1 MSFFRHSTLRLLTF
15 DLIMAK
21 IVPFK
26 AVRPTR
32 DKVCLVTCR
41 SYDEYSA
48 AELAAQLDF
57 NPLSFLHILKPAYT
71 NQETVSFE
79 KRYRQVHQK
88 YQEFKN
94 EIILVKDKKPAIY
107 IHKIITKT
115 HSFTGLIVGTSVE
128 DYRNNIIKKHEDIL
142 AFRVKLLKDYMK
154 YSEFN
159 TEPVLMTYPDNKTIE
174 NWIFNCTQKLADFEF
189 STTEKEIH
197 YLWKIEDSLEIDW
210 LQNIFAKTES
220 LYIADGHHRTEAL
233 KLLSEENENPEN
245 AAKDYILSYL
255 ISENNVKI
263 YEFNRLIK
271 DLNGYSK
278 EDFIKELNK
287 NFIIENKHQQPFKP
301 AEKHQ
306 FGMYL
311 DNEFYSLIL
320 RKENAFFNTA
330 LDSLDTQILYKKVL
344 LPLLAI
350 KDLRN
355 DERIEY
361 VSGKQSVLEVK
372 HKIDQGEF
380 EIGFILFPSNI
391 GEIKALADA
400 HLIMPPKSTYIE
412 PKFRSGLVI
421 YEL

>member
-1 MSFFRHSTLRLLTF
+1 
-15 DLIMAK
+15 MAK

-41 SYDEYSA
+41 SYEEYVN

-57 NPLSFLHILKPAYT
+57 NPLSFLNILKHAYT
-71 NQETVSFE
+71 NSETVSFE

-88 YQEFKN
+88 YEDFKN
-94 EIILVKDKKPAIY
+94 ELILIKDNKPAIY
-107 IHKIITKT
+107 IHKIVTKS
-115 HSFTGLIVGTSVE
+115 HSFTGIIVGTSIV
-128 DYRNNIIKKHEDIL
+128 DYCNNIIKKHEDII
-142 AFRVKLLKDYMK
+142 AFRVRLLKDYMK

-159 TEPVLMTYPDNKTIE
+159 TEPVLITYPDNKTIE
-174 NWIFNCTQKLADFEF
+174 NWILNCTQKMADFEF
-189 STTEKEIH
+189 STTKKEIN
-197 YLWKIEDSLEIDW
+197 YLWKIEDVLEINW
-210 LQNIFAKTES
+210 LQNIFEKTES

-233 KLLSEENENPEN
+233 KLLSEENDNPEN
-245 AAKDYILSYL
+245 TAKNHILSYL

-263 YEFNRLIK
+263 YEYNRLIK

-278 EDFIKELNK
+278 ADFIKELQK
-287 NFIIENKHQQPFKP
+287 NFIVENKFQQPFQP
-301 AEKHQ
+301 TLKHQ

-320 RKENAFFNTA
+320 QKNNEVIKTV
-330 LDSLDTQILYKKVL
+330 LDSLDAQILYTKIL
-344 LPLLAI
+344 LPILAI

-361 VSGKQSVLEVK
+361 LSGKHSILELK
-372 HKIDQGEF
+372 NKIDQEEF

-400 HLIMPPKSTYIE
+400 NLIMPPKSTYIE

>member
-1 MSFFRHSTLRLLTF
+1 
-15 DLIMAK
+15 MAK

-41 SYDEYSA
+41 SYEEYVN

-88 YQEFKN
+88 YQEFKD
-94 EIILVKDKKPAIY
+94 EIILIKDNKPAIY
-107 IHKIITKT
+107 IHKIVNKA
-115 HSFTGLIVGTSVE
+115 HSFTGIIAATSVT
-128 DYRNNIIKKHEDIL
+128 DYCNNIIKKHEDIL
-142 AFRVKLLKDYMK
+142 DFRVQLLKDYMK
-154 YSEFN
+154 YAEFN

-174 NWIFNCTQKLADFEF
+174 DWIFNCCQKLSDFEF
-189 STTEKEIH
+189 STTKKEIH
-197 YLWKIEDSLEIDW
+197 YLWKIEDSLEINW
-210 LQNIFAKTES
+210 LQNIFEKTEH

-233 KLLSEENENPEN
+233 KLLSEEDEDPESTSKN
-245 AAKDYILSYL
+245 HILSYL

-263 YEFNRLIK
+263 YEFNRLVK

-278 EDFIKELNK
+278 TEFLKALEH
-287 NFIIENKHQQPFKP
+287 NFSIENKFQQLFEPE
-301 AEKHQ
+301 EKHQ

-311 DNEFYSLIL
+311 ENDFYSLIL
-320 RKENAFFNTA
+320 KKENIKLNTA
-330 LDSLDTQILYKKVL
+330 LESLDTQILYKNVL
-344 LPLLAI
+344 LPILGI
-350 KDLRN
+350 EDLRN

-361 VSGKQSVLEVK
+361 LSGKQAVTEVK
-372 HKIDQGEF
+372 NKIDQGEF
-380 EIGFILFPSNI
+380 AVGFLLFPSNI
-391 GEIKALADA
+391 AEIKALADA
-400 HLIMPPKSTYIE
+400 NQIMPPKSTYIE

-421 YEL
+421 YEF

>member
-1 MSFFRHSTLRLLTF
+1 
-15 DLIMAK
+15 MAK

-41 SYDEYSA
+41 SYEEYVN

-88 YQEFKN
+88 YQEFKD
-94 EIILVKDKKPAIY
+94 EIILIKDNKPAIY
-107 IHKIITKT
+107 IHKIVNKA
-115 HSFTGLIVGTSVE
+115 HSFTGIIAATSVT
-128 DYRNNIIKKHEDIL
+128 DYCNNIIKKHEDIL
-142 AFRVKLLKDYMK
+142 DFRVQLLKDYMK
-154 YSEFN
+154 YAEFN

-174 NWIFNCTQKLADFEF
+174 DWIFNCCQKLSDFEF
-189 STTEKEIH
+189 STTKKEIH
-197 YLWKIEDSLEIDW
+197 YLWKIEDSLEINW
-210 LQNIFAKTES
+210 LQNIFEKKEH

-233 KLLSEENENPEN
+233 KLLSEEDEDPESTSKN
-245 AAKDYILSYL
+245 HILSYL

-263 YEFNRLIK
+263 YEFNRLVK

-278 EDFIKELNK
+278 TEFLKALEH
-287 NFIIENKHQQPFKP
+287 NFSIENKFQQLFEPE
-301 AEKHQ
+301 EKHQ

-311 DNEFYSLIL
+311 ENDFYSLIL
-320 RKENAFFNTA
+320 KKENIKLSTA
-330 LDSLDTQILYKKVL
+330 LESLDTQILYKNVL
-344 LPLLAI
+344 LPILGI
-350 KDLRN
+350 EDLRN

-361 VSGKQSVLEVK
+361 LSGKQAVTEVK
-372 HKIDQGEF
+372 NKIDQGEF
-380 EIGFILFPSNI
+380 AVGFLLFPSNI
-391 GEIKALADA
+391 AEIKALADA
-400 HLIMPPKSTYIE
+400 NQIMPPKSTYIE

-421 YEL
+421 YEF

>member
-1 MSFFRHSTLRLLTF
+1 
-15 DLIMAK
+15 MAK

-41 SYDEYSA
+41 SYEEYVN

-88 YQEFKN
+88 YQEFKD

-107 IHKIITKT
+107 IHKIVTKT
-115 HSFTGLIVGTSVE
+115 HSFTGIIVGTSIE
-128 DYRNNIIKKHEDIL
+128 DYRENKIKKHEDII
-142 AFRVKLLKDYMK
+142 AFRVRLLKEYMK

-189 STTEKEIH
+189 STTKKEIH
-197 YLWKIEDSLEIDW
+197 YLWKIEDALEINW
-210 LQNIFAKTES
+210 LQNIFEKIEH
-220 LYIADGHHRTEAL
+220 LYIADGHHRTEAS
-233 KLLSEENENPEN
+233 KLLAEENKDPEN
-245 AAKDYILSYL
+245 TAKDYLLSYL

-278 EDFIKELNK
+278 EDFLNK
-287 NFIIENKHQQPFKP
+287 LGQDFIIENKQQQLYQPT
-301 AEKHQ
+301 EKYQ

-311 DNEFYSLIL
+311 DNEFYSL
-320 RKENAFFNTA
+320 RVREVQDFKTA
-330 LDSLDTQILYKKVL
+330 LDSLDAQILYKKVL
-344 LPLLAI
+344 LPILAI
-350 KDLRN
+350 EDLRN

-361 VSGKQSVLEVK
+361 SSGKQSILEIK
-372 HKIDQGEF
+372 QKIDQGEF
-380 EIGFILFPSNI
+380 KVGFILFPSNI
-391 GEIKALADA
+391 KEIKALADTN
-400 HLIMPPKSTYIE
+400 LIMPPKSTYIE

>member
-1 MSFFRHSTLRLLTF
+1 
-15 DLIMAK
+15 MAK

-41 SYDEYSA
+41 SYEEYVN

-71 NQETVSFE
+71 NQESVSFE

-88 YQEFKN
+88 YEDFKN
-94 EIILVKDKKPAIY
+94 EVILVKDKKPALY
-107 IHKIITKT
+107 IHKIVTKT
-115 HSFTGLIVGTSVE
+115 QSFTGIIAGTSVA
-128 DYRNNIIKKHEDIL
+128 DYQNDIIKKHEDII
-142 AFRVKLLKDYMK
+142 AFRVRLLKEYMK
-154 YSEFN
+154 YSRFN

-174 NWIFNCTQKLADFEF
+174 EWIFNCTQKLADFEF
-189 STTEKEIH
+189 STTKKEIH
-197 YLWKIEDSLEIDW
+197 YLWKIEDVLEINW
-210 LQNIFAKTES
+210 LQNIFEKTES

-233 KLLSEENENPEN
+233 KLLSEENQDPKNQATN
-245 AAKDYILSYL
+245 HILSYL
-255 ISENNVKI
+255 IAENNVKI

-271 DLNGYSK
+271 DLNGLSK
-278 EDFIKELNK
+278 EDFLVALSEK
-287 NFIIENKHQQPFKP
+287 FTIENKLQQPFQP
-301 AEKHQ
+301 TEKHQ

-311 DNEFYSLIL
+311 DSEFYRLDL
-320 RKENAFFNTA
+320 KLNNAIFETA

-344 LPLLAI
+344 LPILAI
-350 KDLRN
+350 EDLRN

-361 VSGKQSVLEVK
+361 LSGKQSVLEVK
-372 HKIDQGEF
+372 NKIDQGEF

-391 GEIKALADA
+391 SEIKALADA
-400 HLIMPPKSTYIE
+400 NLIMPPKSTYIE
-412 PKFRSGLVI
+412 PKFRSGLVV